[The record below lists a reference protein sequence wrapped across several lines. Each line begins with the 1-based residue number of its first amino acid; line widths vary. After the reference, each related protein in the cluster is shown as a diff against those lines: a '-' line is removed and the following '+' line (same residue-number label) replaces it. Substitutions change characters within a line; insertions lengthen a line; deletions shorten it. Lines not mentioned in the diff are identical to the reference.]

1 MARPTRGATYTKHFD
16 ETLRAGVYEAQ
27 VPNIEFLYEHSS
39 TINPEYNIGD
49 RVLLPDGRVFRY
61 GLMANSGQECSKGVK
76 FGGTMAD
83 HGIALCSPA
92 SAELVGA
99 KSFTVA
105 NQTFAVD
112 ELRGG
117 YCCLYTASST
127 YQQFGIIGN
136 TAAAAETV
144 TIYLD
149 HPMTTAL
156 GATNGIEV
164 LPNPYRYMTYINDM
178 DYNCV
183 AGVPVSVPAS
193 GEYFW
198 LQTWGPIWANPGPY
212 GQGGAAGE
220 RELIWWTDG
229 QLRVYASTYAG
240 MQKAGFLMT
249 RDALGTDSPP
259 FFMLQISV

>member
-1 MARPTRGATYTKHFD
+1 MSKGIAKVDYLHGPGLIGHSNA
-16 ETLRAGVYEAQ
+16 
-27 VPNIEFLYEHSS
+27 PNWDFLYEHSS
-39 TINPEYNIGD
+39 VKNPKYNIGD
-49 RVLLPDGRVFRY
+49 RVVLPDGRVFRY
-61 GLMANSGQECSKGVK
+61 AKAASANIEAGKGVK

-83 HGIALCSPA
+83 DGIALCSPA
-92 SAELVGA
+92 AAEIAGA

-127 YQQFGIIGN
+127 YQQFGIVGN
-136 TAAAAETV
+136 SAASASTV

-164 LPNPYRYMTYINDM
+164 LPNPCRYLTYINDV
-178 DYNCV
+178 DYNSV
-183 AGVPVSVPAS
+183 AGIPVSVPAS

-198 LQTWGPIWANPGPY
+198 IQTWGPVWCNPGPY
-212 GQGGAAGE
+212 GQGGAATE
-220 RELIWWTDG
+220 RTLIFWTDG
-229 QLRVYASTYAG
+229 QLRVASDGYDS
-240 MQKAGFLMT
+240 MQRAGFLMT

-259 FFMLQISV
+259 FLMLQISV

>member
-1 MARPTRGATYTKHFD
+1 MSRGPLYTKHLD
-16 ETLRAGVYEAQ
+16 DTLKREIYETQ
-27 VPNIEFLYEHSS
+27 IPNIEFLYEHSS
-39 TINPEYNIGD
+39 TKNPEYNIGD

-92 SAELVGA
+92 KAEDIGA
-99 KSFTVA
+99 TSFTVA
-105 NQTFAVD
+105 SQTFAVD

-117 YCCLYTASST
+117 YCCLYTAGST
-127 YQQFGIIGN
+127 YQQFGIVGN
-136 TAAAAETV
+136 SAASASTV

-164 LPNPYRYMTYINDM
+164 LPNPYRYLTYINDV
-178 DYNCV
+178 DYNSV
-183 AGVPVSVPAS
+183 AGIPVSVPAS

-198 LQTWGPIWANPGPY
+198 IQTWGPVWCNPGPY
-212 GQGGAAGE
+212 GQGGAATE
-220 RELIWWTDG
+220 RTLIFWTDG
-229 QLRVYASTYAG
+229 QLRVASDGYDS
-240 MQKAGFLMT
+240 MQRAGFLMT

-259 FFMLQISV
+259 FLMLQISV